1 MVKRSFYFYLSGFIS
16 LGLFSLVL
24 STFFYMIFLNKK
36 LNSYA
41 LKKENYISISIVI
54 PKIVQSTRS
63 MDKQEKKRTKIVEEK
78 QVKNIN
84 VEDLF
89 NNVWTKD
96 IVKEKQKKE
105 NTKRLLEIQKK
116 IKTAELNKV
125 ESLKKK
131 ISAKN
136 NKKSDKDAKLS
147 TANEVNEYLAKINA
161 LVYQH
166 FTPPLNSQG
175 HSVKAVIELSV
186 IGKVVNFRILNYSAN
201 EFLNKECEKIK
212 ERLKSVIFPINPQN
226 KPSRTIVILTSKE

>member
-1 MVKRSFYFYLSGFIS
+1 
-16 LGLFSLVL
+16 
-24 STFFYMIFLNKK
+24 MIFLNKK